1 MGMEDTWCREN
12 NFSGQETHSVGN
24 GKQRIEGGHAKT
36 AFHACRYGR
45 TLENNPCGWEAIP
58 KSALDIFNEPTGC
71 CDVVGDDNPSH
82 SLKLSL
88 DR

>member
-1 MGMEDTWCREN
+1 MGMEDTWCKEN
-12 NFSGQETHSVGN
+12 KFDGQETHAG
-24 GKQRIEGGHAKT
+24 
-36 AFHACRYGR
+36 YGR

-58 KSALDIFNEPTGC
+58 KSALDIFSEPTGC
-71 CDVVGDDNPSH
+71 CDVAGDDNPSH